1 MPEKAESKPPA
12 KRKQREQKPLEA
24 YSAQERDKI
33 AMWCQIIKDWM
44 DTRASYLEGEQRE
57 LAETVG
63 ITAYRKLVQV
73 YAGQFVY
80 ISKAETVLLKK
91 RNQRIRAEYTGQN
104 VRELAIKYNL
114 SESTIRVLTSTE
126 KKRIDNEPTEGQM
139 PLV

>member
-1 MPEKAESKPPA
+1 
-12 KRKQREQKPLEA
+12 
-24 YSAQERDKI
+24 
-33 AMWCQIIKDWM
+33 M
-44 DTRASYLEGEQRE
+44 DHNDIEMTDLEGEQRE

-104 VRELAIKYNL
+104 VRELAIKYDLADN
-114 SESTIRVLTSTE
+114 TVHKIVRGE
-126 KKRIDNEPTEGQM
+126 KQRIENEPTDDQL
-139 PLV
+139 PLFKQG